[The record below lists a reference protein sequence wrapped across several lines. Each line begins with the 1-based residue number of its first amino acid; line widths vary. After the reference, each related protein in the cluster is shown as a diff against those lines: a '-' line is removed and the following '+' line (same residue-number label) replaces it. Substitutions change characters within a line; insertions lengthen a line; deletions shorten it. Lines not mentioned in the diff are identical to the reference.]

1 MTSSRRLRILSP
13 AAPGPDHQR
22 PLAERP
28 GSLAGLRV
36 GIRRDRTWGS
46 FEVFTDEL
54 ARLLRERDGVAEVVF
69 FDPGTRIGTPEDES
83 ARVTEFAREVEAAV
97 VGLGT

>member
-1 MTSSRRLRILSP
+1 MDQNRRIRILSP
-13 AAPGPDHQR
+13 VAAGPGQQR
-22 PLAERP
+22 PLAPRP
-28 GSLAGLRV
+28 ASLRGLRV
-36 GIRRDRTWGS
+36 GIRRDRTWTS

-54 ARLLRERDGVAEVVF
+54 AQLLRDRLGTGEMVF

-83 ARVTEFAREVEAAV
+83 ARVVDFAREVEAAV

>member
-1 MTSSRRLRILSP
+1 MDEKGRIRILSP
-13 AAPGPDHQR
+13 VAAGPGRQR
-22 PLAERP
+22 PLAARP
-28 GSLAGLRV
+28 DSLRGLRI
-36 GIRRDRTWGS
+36 GIRRDRTWTS

-54 ARLLRERDGVAEVVF
+54 ARLLRDRAGAGEIVF

>member
-1 MTSSRRLRILSP
+1 MDEKRLRILSP
-13 AAPGPDHQR
+13 VAAGPGDQR
-22 PLAERP
+22 PLAARP
-28 GSLAGLRV
+28 GSLAGRRV
-36 GIRRDRTWGS
+36 GIRRDRTWTS

-54 ARLLRERDGVAEVVF
+54 ARLFRDRLEVGEVVF

-83 ARVTEFAREVEAAV
+83 ARVVDFAREVEAAV

>member
-1 MTSSRRLRILSP
+1 MEQNRRIRILSP
-13 AAPGPDHQR
+13 VAAGPGEQR
-22 PLAERP
+22 PLAHRP
-28 GSLAGLRV
+28 VALSGRRV
-36 GIRRDRTWGS
+36 GIRRDRTWHS

-54 ARLLRERDGVAEVVF
+54 ARLLRDRLGVGEVVF

-83 ARVTEFAREVEAAV
+83 ARVSEFAREVEAAI